1 MPLGYDIARCT
12 GQQCPSAA
20 NCRRYTE
27 RILPKGV
34 MAPVLGVL
42 SAPRGWRQRPRRV
55 HSGGAGE
62 HVQRMNSQATA
73 ALSRGVLWND
83 GWASTHDRGNRKPNM
98 RRQQGTRRT
107 ENYRTPGAL
116 ALRHRTAMTN

>member
-34 MAPVLGVL
+34 MAPY
-42 SAPRGWRQRPRRV
+42 SAFYLRRD
-55 HSGGAGE
+55 AGDSACDGFLPVAPVSTFDAQ
-62 HVQRMNSQATA
+62 HATA
-73 ALSRGVLWND
+73 RIIHANPAEV
-83 GWASTHDRGNRKPNM
+83 
-98 RRQQGTRRT
+98 
-107 ENYRTPGAL
+107 
-116 ALRHRTAMTN
+116 